1 MHKIHL
7 FVLISDEYNLLWH
20 NCYYNSNSQSQ
31 AFDCV
36 STSIFRNYNYGHYEN
51 ASSGSWYSAWMQQ
64 NNVATSLS
72 HRKRAKQKQAKVVEI
87 HPCANLFWLISLN
100 SVLVGPVLASHPAM
114 TNTIC
119 CAYFS
124 PTLLS
129 SLVLP
134 PLLGN
139 MHRWETGRPDLFD
152 VFLRK
157 KTAFH
162 MRAVF
167 ATRDDCQSVALSKY
181 QRAHWEACHGGA
193 LRWCLTSFLTA
204 NTKTGCTHNS
214 VLSVCFN

>member
-1 MHKIHL
+1 M
-7 FVLISDEYNLLWH
+7 
-20 NCYYNSNSQSQ
+20 Q
-31 AFDCV
+31 
-36 STSIFRNYNYGHYEN
+36 RNNI
-51 ASSGSWYSAWMQQ
+51 
-64 NNVATSLS
+64 ATSLS
-72 HRKRAKQKQAKVVEI
+72 CRKRAKQKHAKVVEI
-87 HPCANLFWLISLN
+87 HPCANLFWLIALN

-114 TNTIC
+114 ANSIC
-119 CAYFS
+119 RAYFS

-134 PLLGN
+134 LLLGN

-157 KTAFH
+157 KSAFH

-167 ATRDDCQSVALSKY
+167 ATRADRQSVALKY

-204 NTKTGCTHNS
+204 NTKTGCTHS
-214 VLSVCFN
+214 SALSVYFNKTIAQILLIFNKQSAIFLTYCCAEIIWLHFHMKLHYQITQ

>member
-7 FVLISDEYNLLWH
+7 IVLISDEYNLLWY
-20 NCYYNSNSQSQ
+20 NCYYKSNSQSQ
-31 AFDCV
+31 AFDCI
-36 STSIFRNYNYGHYEN
+36 STSIFRNYKYGHYEN
-51 ASSGSWYSAWMQQ
+51 A
-64 NNVATSLS
+64 TSLS
-72 HRKRAKQKQAKVVEI
+72 RHKRATQEQAKVVEI

-114 TNTIC
+114 VNTIC

-157 KTAFH
+157 KSAFH
-162 MRAVF
+162 MRAIF
-167 ATRDDCQSVALSKY
+167 ATRADRQSVALKY

-193 LRWCLTSFLTA
+193 LR
-204 NTKTGCTHNS
+204 
-214 VLSVCFN
+214 